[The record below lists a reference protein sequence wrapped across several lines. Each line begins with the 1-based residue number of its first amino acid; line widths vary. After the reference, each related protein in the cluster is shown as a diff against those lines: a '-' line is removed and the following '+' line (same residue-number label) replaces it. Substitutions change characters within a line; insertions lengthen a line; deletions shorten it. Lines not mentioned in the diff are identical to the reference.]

1 MLQDPSKISSN
12 MKIFGCTNNKDYK
25 QTIFSASLLSSL
37 VGNSI
42 DFKMLNKQ
50 NNQNASAHTK
60 VKTTVNI
67 FVLINCH
74 CYTALFSRDSAG
86 KEKSSLCNIFR
97 KWWVKSSAPA

>member
-37 VGNSI
+37 VENSI

-50 NNQNASAHTK
+50 NN
-60 VKTTVNI
+60 
-67 FVLINCH
+67 
-74 CYTALFSRDSAG
+74 
-86 KEKSSLCNIFR
+86 
-97 KWWVKSSAPA
+97 

>member
-1 MLQDPSKISSN
+1 MLQDPCKISSN
-12 MKIFGCTNNKDYK
+12 MKIFGCTNTRDCK

-37 VGNSI
+37 VENSI

-50 NNQNASAHTK
+50 NNQNASAHMK

-67 FVLINCH
+67 FVLRNCH

-97 KWWVKSSAPA
+97 KWRVKSSAPA